1 MPTILGKRNRGSVE
15 HNGQSRTTAPAQV
28 CSKLTINQD
37 ATPDLS
43 PRKTRAKRRADFVIA
58 ADEDENPFV
67 ARKTRKISRNGAD
80 AMELD
85 ELDEL
90 AVENAASPKKS
101 TSVRTSPAKHG
112 APESRI
118 PLPPRTSPAKHGVPE
133 SRIPLP
139 PRKRR
144 IQSRVNDIEL
154 EEESKPTTP
163 STPRHRDALSKKI
176 PITPRHRVG
185 LVGRPSTPQ
194 TQRTPSTPRLS
205 GYSVYNTARQ
215 AFARG
220 GNTERLVGREQES
233 QELSEY
239 VSERLLE
246 RSSGCIYIS
255 GPPGTGKSAL
265 VNQVCTELQ
274 GDISHNSTYVNCMSV
289 KTAKDIFAKLLDDF
303 EKTDVLEGSE
313 TEALEEMFHDGKT
326 AYLVTL
332 DEIDHL
338 LDVDIDLL
346 YKLFEWSLEQSS
358 NLVIVGIANALD
370 FTDRFL
376 PRLKSRGLRPQLLPF
391 MPYSVPQ
398 IASVLTAKLRSL
410 LPTTTTAAADFV
422 PFVHPTAI
430 QFASKKV
437 AAQTGDLRKAFA
449 ICLRAI
455 DLIESETTASLIKA
469 TENTPSPTPSPTK
482 TPLLENM
489 NLASPSA
496 VRTPKRTSEPLAHL
510 TIETAP
516 RATIAHMARVTAA
529 VFSNGASQRLLSL
542 NLQQKAVLCSLIAL
556 EQKRKK
562 QVTSTFE
569 PSPFRTANSAT
580 STMLAAPT
588 LKALFLTYTTLCRT
602 ENALHPLTNTE
613 FRDVITGLET
623 LSLVS
628 WVDGKNGT
636 FTNNAPGTPSR
647 RGGRG
652 GGFGAKVVEEKRVAS
667 SISVKEVRES
677 LRGVGAGILMGVLEG
692 DGI

>member
-1 MPTILGKRNRGSVE
+1 MSTRTILGKRNRSSTE
-15 HNGQSRTTAPAQV
+15 QNGKAQSAADAQV
-28 CSKLTINQD
+28 YSRLTIN
-37 ATPDLS
+37 PDLAPESS
-43 PRKTRAKRRADFVIA
+43 PRKTRSKRRTDFVIA
-58 ADEDENPFV
+58 ADEDEDEKPSV
-67 ARKTRKISRNGAD
+67 SRKVRKITRNGD

-85 ELDEL
+85 EL
-90 AVENAASPKKS
+90 ENAASPKKS
-101 TSVRTSPAKHG
+101 ISAGTTPSKHG
-112 APESRI
+112 PTETRI
-118 PLPPRTSPAKHGVPE
+118 PLS
-133 SRIPLP
+133 
-139 PRKRR
+139 PRKRN
-144 IQSRVNDIEL
+144 IQTKAVDIEV
-154 EEESKPTTP
+154 EEEAKPPTP

-185 LVGRPSTPQ
+185 LIGRPLTPQ
-194 TQRTPSTPRLS
+194 TLRTPSTPRLS
-205 GYSVYNTARQ
+205 GLSVYNTARQ
-215 AFARG
+215 VFARG
-220 GNTERLVGREQES
+220 GNTERLVGREKEN
-233 QELSEY
+233 QELSDY

-246 RSSGCIYIS
+246 KSSGCIYIS

-274 GDISHNSTYVNCMSV
+274 GEISHKSTYVNCMSV

-313 TEALEEMFHDGKT
+313 TEALEEMFHDGET
-326 AYLVTL
+326 PYLVTL

-346 YKLFEWSLEQSS
+346 YKLFEWSLQESS

-398 IASVLTAKLRSL
+398 IASVLTTKLRSL
-410 LPTTTTAAADFV
+410 LPTTTTSAADFV

-455 DLIESETTASLIKA
+455 DLIEVETSTSLSKA
-469 TENTPSPTPSPTK
+469 TEITPSPTPSPSK

-489 NLASPSA
+489 NLASPST
-496 VRTPKRTSEPLAHL
+496 VRTPKKSQNAASDPLAHF

-542 NLQQKAVLCSLIAL
+542 NLQQKAVLCSLIAM
-556 EQKRKK
+556 EQKKKK
-562 QVTSTFE
+562 QMSSNFE

-580 STMLAAPT
+580 SAMLAAPT
-588 LKALFLTYTTLCRT
+588 LKTLFTTYTTLCRT
-602 ENALHPLTNTE
+602 ENTLHPLTNTE

-636 FTNNAPGTPSR
+636 FINNAPGTPSR

-652 GGFGAKVVEEKRVAS
+652 GGFGAKVVEEKRVVS
-667 SISVKEVRES
+667 SIGVKEVRES
-677 LRGVGAGILMGVLEG
+677 LKGVGAGILMGVLEG

>member
-1 MPTILGKRNRGSVE
+1 MPTILGKRDRSSIE
-15 HNGQSRTTAPAQV
+15 HNGQSHPPALAHV
-28 CSKLTINQD
+28 CSKLTIRQD
-37 ATPDLS
+37 AAPDLS
-43 PRKTRAKRRADFVIA
+43 PRKTRARRRADFVIA
-58 ADEDENPFV
+58 ADEDENLSV
-67 ARKTRKISRNGAD
+67 SRKTRKITRNGAD
-80 AMELD
+80 CM
-85 ELDEL
+85 
-90 AVENAASPKKS
+90 AVENAPSPNKP
-101 TSVRTSPAKHG
+101 TSIPTTPAKHG
-112 APESRI
+112 APGTRI
-118 PLPPRTSPAKHGVPE
+118 PLSPRKHG
-133 SRIPLP
+133 
-139 PRKRR
+139 
-144 IQSRVNDIEL
+144 IQARVVDVEIEV
-154 EEESKPTTP
+154 EAKPSTP

-176 PITPRHRVG
+176 PVTPRHRVG
-185 LVGRPSTPQ
+185 LIGRPLTPH

-205 GYSVYNTARQ
+205 GYSLYNTARQ
-215 AFARG
+215 ALAAAG
-220 GNTERLVGREQES
+220 STERLVGREKEN
-233 QELSEY
+233 QELSEF

-274 GDISHNSTYVNCMSV
+274 GEVSHKSTYVNCMSV

-313 TEALEEMFHDGKT
+313 TETLEEMFHDGET
-326 AYLVTL
+326 PYLVIL

-338 LDVDIDLL
+338 LDVDVDLL
-346 YKLFEWSLEQSS
+346 HRLFEWSLEESS

-410 LPTTTTAAADFV
+410 LPATTTATADFV

-430 QFASKKV
+430 QFASRKV

-469 TENTPSPTPSPTK
+469 TEITPSPTPSPTK

-496 VRTPKRTSEPLAHL
+496 VWTPKKPSEPLAHL
-510 TIETAP
+510 TPETAP

-529 VFSNGASQRLLSL
+529 IFSNGASQRLLSL

-556 EQKRKK
+556 EQRKK
-562 QVTSTFE
+562 KQTASAFE
-569 PSPFRTANSAT
+569 PSPFRNVNSAA

-588 LKALFLTYTTLCRT
+588 LKTLFSTYTTLCRA
-602 ENALHPLTNTE
+602 ENTLHPLTNTE

-647 RGGRG
+647 RGGRS
-652 GGFGAKVVEEKRVAS
+652 GGFGAKVAEEKRVAS
-667 SISVKEVRES
+667 SIGVKEVRES
-677 LRGVGAGILMGVLEG
+677 LKGVGAGILMGVLEG
-692 DGI
+692 DGL